1 MLVTNPNPIDP
12 AGLRLLL
19 ARHGATAWS
28 DEGRYQG
35 RTDLSL
41 SVSGIAQAA
50 KLGQWLAEE
59 RVEAV
64 IHSGARR
71 AAETVQQALPIPPA
85 FTSLDV
91 DWREIDHG
99 DWEGLTYRQLETDFP
114 DQARAHWDD
123 PWNIAAPG
131 GETLASVD
139 ERVRRAFASL
149 VERWAGHTVLL
160 VAHATP
166 LQLLLCQLLGSP
178 PNHYWRWKLD
188 LGSLSCIELYASGP
202 IVCWLNRGYTRP
214 PVC

>member
-1 MLVTNPNPIDP
+1 MTNSATIDP

-35 RTDLSL
+35 STDLPL

-50 KLGQWLAEE
+50 QLGVWLADE

-71 AAETVQQALPIPPA
+71 AAETVQQALPAPPA
-85 FTSLDV
+85 FTSIDV

-99 DWEGLTYRQLETDFP
+99 AWEGMTYRQLLDECP
-114 DQARAHWDD
+114 EQARAHWDD
-123 PWNIAAPG
+123 PWAIPAPG

-139 ERVRRAFASL
+139 ERVRRACASL
-149 VERWAGHTVLL
+149 IERWAGHTVLL

-166 LQLLLCQLLGSP
+166 LQLLLCQLLGAPAS
-178 PNHYWRWKLD
+178 HYWRWKLD
-188 LGSLSCIELYASGP
+188 LGSLSCLELYSSGP
-202 IVCWLNRGYTRP
+202 IVSWLNRGYTRP
-214 PVC
+214 PAC